1 MPNVDDLLIGWGGV
15 WREGCG
21 CGVWMWVGV
30 GWGVLSRTIL
40 SLNVPDF
47 LSRRC
52 ETNQKYS

>member
-1 MPNVDDLLIGWGGV
+1 M
-15 WREGCG
+15 GCG
-21 CGVWMWVGV
+21 EKGVGV
-30 GWGVLSRTIL
+30 DVGGGRVGVLSRTIL